1 MTIAIVDGPTI
12 ALGESLSDAADCSA
26 GNIVR
31 ITVPQE
37 FTPAN
42 LTFQVSSD
50 GVGFNDLFDSKGGE
64 VTVVAKPN
72 TSILISEA
80 WGRSIN
86 FVKFRSGSRDHPVV
100 QSRDECKFGIAVET
114 GSAMMSTFAV
124 DDPPPALRRADDPDP
139 HR

>member
-1 MTIAIVDGPTI
+1 MPITIVDGPTI
-12 ALGESLSDAADCSA
+12 LLGESLSDAADCSA

-31 ITVPQE
+31 LTVPQE

-50 GVGFNDLFDSKGGE
+50 GVGFNDLFDARGGE

-86 FVKFRSGSRDHPVV
+86 FVKFRSGSRDHPVM
-100 QSRDECKFGIAVET
+100 QSRDDCKFGIAVET
-114 GSAMMSTFAV
+114 GSATAAAARS
-124 DDPPPALRRADDPDP
+124 DDPDP
-139 HR
+139 RR